1 MGYTTKF
8 LGCID
13 LSRQLT
19 FKEAKFLL
27 DLSYMD
33 DRNEAKNITGTN
45 AYMQWVPNESLD
57 GIVWY
62 GEENF
67 YDYENLMKW
76 LCLWLKDAGIEA
88 NGELVWSGEDPDD
101 IGNIVVTK
109 NDVHFNRGKTISR
122 SPSKPLTAKKLSEM
136 ALEKIIEKPEQS

>member
-8 LGCID
+8 QGCIY

-19 FKEAKFLL
+19 LKEAKFLL
-27 DLSYMD
+27 DLSYMY
-33 DRNEAKNITGTN
+33 DRNEAKKITGTN
-45 AYMQWVPNESLD
+45 AYMQWVPTESLD
-57 GIVWY
+57 GIVWD
-62 GEENF
+62 GEEKF
-67 YDYENLMKW
+67 YDYEVLMKW

-88 NGELVWSGEDPDD
+88 NGELVWSGEDTDD

-136 ALEKIIEKPEQS
+136 ALDDLGNSP